1 MRHAGLHIL
10 TPLRMCDAEAIVEAK
25 YGTPP
30 FMPSSGK
37 LLHRIYR
44 RLQPDDIRI
53 PIQTA
58 AAVLLAYFATAFM
71 ETEDVSWA
79 VFSALFVV
87 QASIGGTIGAALG
100 RIAGAVLGAGIAVAL
115 VVLLGTGGWGKL
127 AGLLVGVGLMSFL
140 TAKWPNLAYGL
151 VTVTIITV
159 APDFHVFEGAFRKVM
174 AIAIGST
181 CGMIAAFAVM
191 PVRARL
197 TEQAHLATVLRS
209 SGAHI
214 LECTACLVQEQEG
227 KDRKTLDTIQQ
238 SIERARVMAREARVE
253 ERTPAMGLSPFS
265 PSLGPE
271 IERFAYTLTLVD
283 RFSDKPISE
292 TLCRDHK
299 EAFLKLAV
307 AVKACLDR
315 IADAVENGKSCEDF
329 DDVWTVYQDFEM
341 RVTASL
347 KEGQLP
353 DDDKEQMASIKRAY
367 SSVLSSLADLA
378 CQVQGRQGQRE
389 VSA

>member
-1 MRHAGLHIL
+1 
-10 TPLRMCDAEAIVEAK
+10 
-25 YGTPP
+25 
-30 FMPSSGK
+30 MPSSGK

-44 RLQPDDIRI
+44 RLQPDDVRI

-71 ETEDVSWA
+71 ETENVSWG

-100 RIAGAVLGAGIAVAL
+100 RIAGAVLGASIAVAL
-115 VVLLGTGGWGKL
+115 VVLLGSGGWGKL
-127 AGLLVGVGLMSFL
+127 SGLLVGVGLMSFL

-159 APDFHVFEGAFRKVM
+159 APDFHVIEGAFRKVV

-197 TEQAHLATVLRS
+197 TEQAHLATVLRN
-209 SGAHI
+209 SGAHM
-214 LECTACLVQEQEG
+214 LECTACLVHDQQG
-227 KDRKTLDTIQQ
+227 KNGKTLDTIQR
-238 SIERARVMAREARVE
+238 SIERARAMAREARVE
-253 ERTPAMGLSPFS
+253 ERTPAMGLRPFS

-299 EAFLKLAV
+299 DGLLKLADT
-307 AVKACLDR
+307 VKACLDR
-315 IADAVENGKSCEDF
+315 IADAVEDGKSCEDF
-329 DDVWTVYQDFEM
+329 DDVWGVYKDFET

-347 KEGQLP
+347 KESQLP
-353 DDDKEQMASIKRAY
+353 DDDKEQIASIKRAY
-367 SSVLSSLADLA
+367 SSVLSSLADLVA
-378 CQVQGRQGQRE
+378 EVQGRQKQRE
-389 VSA
+389 ASS

>member
-1 MRHAGLHIL
+1 MLASYIL
-10 TPLRMCDAEAIVEAK
+10 TPLQADETAATVDAK

-44 RLQPDDIRI
+44 RLQPDDVRI

-71 ETEDVSWA
+71 ETEDVSWG

-100 RIAGAVLGAGIAVAL
+100 RIAGAVLGAVIAVAL
-115 VVLLGTGGWGKL
+115 VILLGTGGGGKL
-127 AGLLVGVGLMSFL
+127 AALLTGVGLMSFL

-159 APDFHVFEGAFRKVM
+159 APDFQVIEGAFRKVV
-174 AIAIGST
+174 AIVIGST

-197 TEQAHLATVLRS
+197 TEQAYLASVLRDC
-209 SGAHI
+209 GAHM
-214 LECTACLVQEQEG
+214 LECTACLVHDQEV
-227 KDRKTLDTIQQ
+227 KDRKTLDNIQR

-271 IERFAYTLTLVD
+271 IERFAYTLALVD

-299 EAFLKLAV
+299 EALLTLAGT
-307 AVKACLDR
+307 VKACLDK
-315 IADAVENGKSCEDF
+315 IANAVEDGKSCDDF
-329 DDVWTVYQDFEM
+329 DDVWDVYKEFER

-347 KEGQLP
+347 KENQLP
-353 DDDKEQMASIKRAY
+353 DEDKEQMASIKRAY
-367 SSVLSSLADLA
+367 SSVLSSLSDLTL
-378 CQVQGRQGQRE
+378 QVQKRQEQG
-389 VSA
+389 AA

>member
-1 MRHAGLHIL
+1 MLGS
-10 TPLRMCDAEAIVEAK
+10 TPSPLPTCATAAIAETK

-30 FMPSSGK
+30 FMPNPGK
-37 LLHRIYR
+37 LLHQIYR
-44 RLQPDDIRI
+44 RLQPDDVRI

-71 ETEDVSWA
+71 ETEDVSWG

-115 VVLLGTGGWGKL
+115 VFLLGTSGGGKL
-127 AGLLVGVGLMSFL
+127 TGLLAGVGLMSFL

-159 APDFHVFEGAFRKVM
+159 APDFQVVEGAFRKVV

-181 CGMIAAFAVM
+181 CGMIAAFAVL

-209 SGAHI
+209 SGAHM
-214 LECTACLVQEQEG
+214 LECTACLVQDQEG
-227 KDRKTLDTIQQ
+227 KDGKSLDTIQR
-238 SIERARVMAREARVE
+238 SIERARIMAREARVE

-265 PSLGPE
+265 PRLGTE

-299 EAFLKLAV
+299 EALVKLAST
-307 AVKACLDR
+307 VKACLDR
-315 IADAVENGKSCEDF
+315 IADAVENGKPCEDF
-329 DDVWTVYQDFEM
+329 EDVWEVYKEFET

-347 KEGQLP
+347 QESQLP
-353 DDDKEQMASIKRAY
+353 DEDKEQMVSIKRAY

-378 CQVQGRQGQRE
+378 CHVQGRRE
-389 VSA
+389 PGEASA